1 MRVWW
6 QRCML
11 AALLNGL
18 VWLTPLPIH
27 LIALFMPFFSG
38 YAIASGRPV
47 KGPWASLEIG
57 LIMGLTL
64 GSSILVIGIL
74 AIAVISWLQTWVT
87 ETYIVVVTIFALA
100 IGSYT
105 TIAAC
110 AGALLAAHRGAYSI
124 SESIGRG

>member
-1 MRVWW
+1 
-6 QRCML
+6 ML

-38 YAIASGRPV
+38 YAIASDRPV

-87 ETYIVVVTIFALA
+87 ETYIVVATIFALA

-110 AGALLAAHRGAYSI
+110 AGALLAAHRGLFH
-124 SESIGRG
+124 